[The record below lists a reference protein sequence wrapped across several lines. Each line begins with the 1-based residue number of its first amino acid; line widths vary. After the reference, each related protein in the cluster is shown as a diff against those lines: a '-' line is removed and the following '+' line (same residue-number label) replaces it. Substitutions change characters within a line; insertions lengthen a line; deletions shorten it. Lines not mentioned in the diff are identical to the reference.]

1 MTVKAT
7 DVASYIL
14 NQTGEITAM
23 RLEQLLYYSQA
34 WHLVWEQT
42 PLFNDPIEAWAYG
55 PFIPN
60 VYEHHHG
67 LFKVGSSTF
76 PMGDAS
82 GLSASEVS
90 SVDGVIDFYNTLTA
104 QNLSDLTHGQGP
116 WRDARGEAPSGAACG
131 AIIEFQSHSLSP
143 YKNAPVEKPGHFCLA
158 TQSN

>member
-23 RLEQLLYYSQA
+23 RLEQLLYYAQA
-34 WHLVWEQT
+34 WHMVWEEDL
-42 PLFNDPIEAWAYG
+42 LFNDPIEAWVYG

-60 VYEHHHG
+60 VYEHHRN
-67 LFKVGSSTF
+67 LFKVDASTF

-82 GLSASEVS
+82 CLSAPEAS
-90 SVDGVIDFYNTLTA
+90 SVDSVIDFYNNKSAHYL
-104 QNLSDLTHGQGP
+104 NDLIHNEAP

-131 AIIEFQSHSLSP
+131 AIIEPAAMMEYYSSLSA
-143 YKNAPVEKPGHFCLA
+143 NDE
-158 TQSN
+158 